1 MTLNRLA
8 GHARTHAHTLVV
20 FGTMQL
26 YTLCL
31 VVVLTS
37 VVNSTST
44 NMSYY
49 YRQTSTSDF
58 EQQLD
63 YSKTHYSGYVF
74 LACPWCH
81 VDPCDT
87 EASCW

>member
-8 GHARTHAHTLVV
+8 GHAHTHARTHTRGNWHNAIIYLVSSSCIDH
-20 FGTMQL
+20 GT
-26 YTLCL
+26 
-31 VVVLTS
+31 

-74 LACPWCH
+74 LACR
-81 VDPCDT
+81 
-87 EASCW
+87 

>member
-8 GHARTHAHTLVV
+8 GHARTHARTHARGNLHNAIIYLVSSI
-20 FGTMQL
+20 
-26 YTLCL
+26 
-31 VVVLTS
+31 VLTS

-44 NMSYY
+44 NMSSY

-63 YSKTHYSGYVF
+63 YSKPHYSVHVF
-74 LACPWCH
+74 LACR
-81 VDPCDT
+81 
-87 EASCW
+87 

>member
-8 GHARTHAHTLVV
+8 GTHARTHARTLVV
-20 FGTMQL
+20 IGTMQL

-31 VVVLTS
+31 AVVLTT

-63 YSKTHYSGYVF
+63 YSKTHYSGNVF
-74 LACPWCH
+74 LACR
-81 VDPCDT
+81 
-87 EASCW
+87 